1 MSKRPYENEMDLAQF
16 GPAMQALPND
26 RWRRFVIAMCEQ
38 GKLSY
43 QAAAMTADPEGWGQ
57 NPSAAKQ
64 AGHDIAHDE
73 RTQAAIREE
82 GQRRLG
88 TGVALAT
95 ATLLQFIEKD
105 MLAPRDRMM
114 AIKML
119 LNRSGLP
126 ETTEH
131 KVTHAKELSEAEKMD
146 QIVDLAKKLG
156 VDPQTLLGNY
166 KGPSTEGK
174 PAVQLSAPEEWDL

>member
-1 MSKRPYENEMDLAQF
+1 MSKRAYENTDDLAQL

-26 RWRRFVIAMCEQ
+26 RWRRFVSAMCEQ
-38 GKLSY
+38 TKTNY
-43 QAAAMTADPEGWGQ
+43 TQAAMLADPETWGK
-57 NPSAAKQ
+57 NKSSAEL
-64 AGHDIAHDE
+64 AGHRMAHDD
-73 RTQAAIREE
+73 RVQAAIREE

-88 TGVALAT
+88 AGVAIAT

-126 ETTEH
+126 ETSEH
-131 KVTHAKELSEAEKMD
+131 KVTIKKELSETEQLD
-146 QIVDLAKKLG
+146 QIVDLARKAGL
-156 VDPQTLLGNY
+156 DPQTLLGNY
-166 KGPSTEGK
+166 NKT
-174 PAVQLSAPEEWDL
+174 APLIAITDNEWTL